1 MIEDSGREELKDKKF
16 TTDIANKKFINKLF
30 LRLVAKGIMFSNID
44 FKYCIFDASYLRNCS
59 FDSCDFTGCRFVG
72 SNFVGSGFSG
82 CKFDYATFDKT
93 FIDND
98 ILDHCC
104 PSPENL
110 KLKFARSLRVNYQQL
125 GDAVSANKAIG
136 IELRAT
142 EDHLL
147 KGWKS
152 KEAYYRKKYKGL
164 ARFEELIKWINF
176 KLLDFLWGNGE
187 SAWKLFR
194 TIFVIL
200 ASMSIYHV
208 ITVGNPNQL
217 DEYLS
222 AFLLSPQILLGV
234 VSPSPYASSYLTFLF
249 VIRLILFGFF
259 MSIIIKRFNRR

>member
-1 MIEDSGREELKDKKF
+1 MMEDSGRVELKDKKF
-16 TTDIANKKFINKLF
+16 TTDIADKEFINKFF
-30 LRLVAKGIMFSNID
+30 LRLVAKGIKFSNIN
-44 FKYCIFDASYLRNCS
+44 FRYCIFDASYLRNCN

-72 SNFVGSGFSG
+72 GNFVGSSFTG

-98 ILDHCC
+98 ILDQCC

-125 GDAVSANKAIG
+125 GDAISANKAIG

-152 KEAYYRKKYKGL
+152 KEAYYRKKYQGF
-164 ARFEELIKWINF
+164 ARFKEFFKWVNF
-176 KLLDFLWGNGE
+176 KLLDVLWGNGE
-187 SAWKLFR
+187 STLKLFR
-194 TIFVIL
+194 TIFVMLIC
-200 ASMSIYHV
+200 MSIYHV
-208 ITVGNPNQL
+208 ISDGNPNL
-217 DEYLS
+217 LNEYS
-222 AFLLSPQILLGV
+222 RAFLLSPQILLGV
-234 VSPSPYASSYLTFLF
+234 VSPESYTTSYLTFLF
-249 VIRLILFGFF
+249 VVRLILFGFF